1 MKTATLNVER
11 RELKGKGYNKQL
23 RQSGMVPGVLYGKG
37 GESTPIQVKGSEL
50 GQIINTSA
58 GMNALINVTV
68 IGEASA
74 QMAMVKEVSRDLFH
88 ANVLTS
94 VDLLRVSLQDKL
106 EVSIP
111 LTVVGEAVDDGGITL
126 FQLREVLALSVPA
139 EIPDSLT
146 VDISGMKIGDSISV
160 GDLTFPTGVEVMT
173 PLDEVV
179 LSIQAPRVAEETEDT
194 AEPEVAPVE

>member
-94 VDLLRVSLQDKL
+94 VDLLRVSLQDKQIGRA
-106 EVSIP
+106 SC
-111 LTVVGEAVDDGGITL
+111 
-126 FQLREVLALSVPA
+126 RE
-139 EIPDSLT
+139 
-146 VDISGMKIGDSISV
+146 
-160 GDLTFPTGVEVMT
+160 
-173 PLDEVV
+173 
-179 LSIQAPRVAEETEDT
+179 RV
-194 AEPEVAPVE
+194 

>member
-11 RELKGKGYNKQL
+11 RELKGKGYNRQL

-37 GESTPIQVKGSEL
+37 GESTPIQVRGSEL

-68 IGEASA
+68 AGDTRP
-74 QMAMVKEVSRDLFH
+74 QMAMVKELTRDLFH
-88 ANVLTS
+88 SSVLTS

-106 EVSIP
+106 EVSVP
-111 LTVVGEAVDDGGITL
+111 LTVVGEAVDDNGL
-126 FQLREVLALSVPA
+126 ALLQLREVLVLSVPT
-139 EIPDSLT
+139 EIPDSLS
-146 VDISGMKIGDSISV
+146 VDISGLKIGDTLTV
-160 GDLTFPTGVEVMT
+160 GSLTMPTGVEAIT

-179 LSIQAPRVAEETEDT
+179 LSIQAPRVQEEVAETETGDT
-194 AEPEVAPVE
+194 ETQ